1 MDSRSWLLLDT
12 QDARWV
18 LPADLAA
25 RDAFGARD
33 IGWVEQMR
41 PFIAHFAPPQGVV
54 LDPFAGFATT
64 LVAAALEGRRG
75 LGFELDAGRAALAR
89 ERLVRLALPPCAT
102 LHTGALPRAV
112 GEQRASVDLILTSV
126 PYFGASAALG
136 ADPGQLYRSA
146 SYAQHLD
153 GLGEVFHRSRDWLR
167 PGGWCIAMAQTL
179 RLGERVLPLAW
190 DLAEVLNSLFQRHE
204 ERLLLYP
211 KPVDTLAPGDARTDR
226 SHEYALVF
234 HKAAEPLPL
243 DAVLPWLQRWVAEG
257 RRFAIHG
264 SYAAHWRDAA
274 EPVPHDLD
282 LLFDPA
288 DGDLDAVVGQLAA
301 AGFRFTS
308 WGRPLCPPIDWA
320 ALRGRCAVR
329 AEHIDRAG
337 RCTRIDLGF
346 ELGTQPVGAAV
357 AAVRW
362 HRGLP
367 LQDADSAEPPT
378 HAAG

>member
-1 MDSRSWLLLDT
+1 MDSRSWLLLET
-12 QDARWV
+12 QDPRWM

-25 RDAFGARD
+25 RDAFAARD

-41 PFIAHFAPPQGVV
+41 PFIAHFAPPDGLV

-75 LGFELDAGRAALAR
+75 VGFELDAGRAALAR
-89 ERLVRLALPPCAT
+89 ERLARLDLPPSAT
-102 LHTGALPRAV
+102 MHTGALPRAV
-112 GEQRASVDLILTSV
+112 GEQRASVDLILSSV

-136 ADPGQLYRSA
+136 TDPQQLYRSA
-146 SYAQHLD
+146 SYAEHLD
-153 GLGEVFHRSRDWLR
+153 SLGEVFHRARDWLR

-234 HKAAEPLPL
+234 RKAGEPLPL

-264 SYAAHWRDAA
+264 SFAARWRDAGA
-274 EPVPHDLD
+274 AVPHDLD

-301 AGFRFTS
+301 AGFRFSS

-320 ALRGRCAVR
+320 SLRGRCALR

-346 ELGTQPVGAAV
+346 EHGDRDIPQRLANATRV
-357 AAVRW
+357 
-362 HRGLP
+362 RGLP
-367 LQDADSAEPPT
+367 LL
-378 HAAG
+378 AASPLA

>member
-1 MDSRSWLLLDT
+1 MDSRSWLLLET
-12 QDARWV
+12 QDPRWI
-18 LPADLAA
+18 LPPDLAA

-89 ERLVRLALPPCAT
+89 ERLGRLALQPSAT
-102 LHTGALPRAV
+102 LHAGALPRAPS
-112 GEQRASVDLILTSV
+112 EQRASVDLILTSV
-126 PYFGASAALG
+126 PYFGASADLV
-136 ADPGQLYRSA
+136 DQPGQLYRST
-146 SYAQHLD
+146 SYAEHLD
-153 GLGEVFHRSRDWLR
+153 GLGEVFHRARDWLR

-179 RLGERVLPLAW
+179 RLGEGVLPLAW
-190 DLAEVLNSLFQRHE
+190 DLAEVLNSLFQRCE

-211 KPVDTLAPGDARTDR
+211 KPAGTLAPGEARTDR

-234 HKAAEPLPL
+234 RKHAEPLRI
-243 DAVLPWLQRWVAEG
+243 ATVLPWLQRWVDEG

-264 SYAAHWRDAA
+264 SFAAHWRDASA
-274 EPVPHDLD
+274 PAPHDLD

-288 DGDLDAVVGQLAA
+288 LGDLDAVLDQLVA
-301 AGFRFTS
+301 AGFRLSS
-308 WGRPLCPPIDWA
+308 WGRPICLPIDWA
-320 ALRGRCAVR
+320 VLRGRCAVR

-337 RCTRIDLGF
+337 CRTRIDLGF
-346 ELGTQPVGAAV
+346 EHDDRDISQLLANATRV
-357 AAVRW
+357 
-362 HRGLP
+362 RGLP
-367 LQDADSAEPPT
+367 LL
-378 HAAG
+378 AASPSI